1 LAKRHLNKFPTK
13 WTMYCPLWRLM
24 CVPTPPWWKWSVKYW
39 KKTFHSSLPSEW
51 AWTKEIA
58 KKFCAKVTILS
69 VRSGLNCFCYRDHQ
83 FRYDTCLII
92 RNSTDRKGQIP
103 NGHHNITVAA
113 YRYYCTFIGYR
124 GNWWFPTAQSIVLQR
139 IFHSVVNVTSTIC
152 RMI

>member
-1 LAKRHLNKFPTK
+1 MNYVLPNVCSYTTLVKMICQVLKKKLFIHRCHL
-13 WTMYCPLWRLM
+13 
-24 CVPTPPWWKWSVKYW
+24 SG
-39 KKTFHSSLPSEW
+39 HGQ
-51 AWTKEIA
+51 EIA
-58 KKFCAKVTILS
+58 KKICAKVTILS